1 MAVRLPHRWSISV
14 GEARRRLGV
23 EEASRR
29 FLLYFVMPLWMGA
42 GLADWWRHRKTS
54 IETTAGTHESVV
66 HALQMTEGGVPALL
80 GLFLEVNAGVLA
92 ATYTAFWVHYGTAFW
107 DVKYAESRRE
117 VTPNEQHIHGLLEVV
132 PLMATSFLTV
142 LHWDQAN
149 ALFGLGDEKPRFR
162 PQRKR
167 RPLPTSYIACLGGAI
182 TAFIVIPYG
191 EEIWRCWRVDRTL
204 EQQPEAP
211 APPTPAVRPGG

>member
-1 MAVRLPHRWSISV
+1 MALLL
-14 GEARRRLGV
+14 RRRRFAIRELRRRFGV

-29 FLLYFVMPLWMGA
+29 FLLYFVVPLWIGA

-66 HALQMTEGGVPALL
+66 HALQMTEGGIPALL

-92 ATYTAFWVHYGTAFW
+92 TTYAAFWVHYGTAFW

-132 PLMATSFLTV
+132 PLMAASFLTV
-142 LHWDQAN
+142 LHWDQAK
-149 ALFGLGDEKPRFR
+149 ALFGLGDEQPRFR
-162 PQRKR
+162 PEPKR
-167 RPLPTSYIACLGGAI
+167 RPLPASYVVALGGAI
-182 TAFIVIPYG
+182 TAFIVVPYG
-191 EEIWRCWRVDRTL
+191 EEIWRCRRVDTSL
-204 EQQPEAP
+204 EQQPAAP
-211 APPTPAVRPGG
+211 VPPTPAVRPG

>member
-1 MAVRLPHRWSISV
+1 MLPRLHRVAGSR
-14 GEARRRLGV
+14 ELRRRLGV

-54 IETTAGTHESVV
+54 IETTAGTHESVI
-66 HALQMTEGGVPALL
+66 HAVQMTEGGIPAMF

-92 ATYTAFWVHYGTAFW
+92 TTYAAFWTHYGTAFW
-107 DVKYAESRRE
+107 DVKYAQSRRE

-142 LHWDQAN
+142 LHWDQAK
-149 ALFGLGDEKPRFR
+149 ALFRIGDEKPRFR
-162 PQRKR
+162 PQAKR
-167 RPLPTSYIACLGGAI
+167 RPPPRAEGADGRAPATGRAALPLG
-182 TAFIVIPYG
+182 Y
-191 EEIWRCWRVDRTL
+191 EHRVDG
-204 EQQPEAP
+204 A
-211 APPTPAVRPGG
+211 RPRPLVGRARRHRRAQWD

>member
-1 MAVRLPHRWSISV
+1 VAKL
-14 GEARRRLGV
+14 RRPRRVAAGKELRRMLGV

-54 IETTAGTHESVV
+54 IETTAGTHESVI
-66 HALQMTEGGVPALL
+66 HALQMSEGGVPALL

-92 ATYTAFWVHYGTAFW
+92 ATYATFAIHYGTAFW

-132 PLMATSFLTV
+132 PLMAASFLTV
-142 LHWDQAN
+142 LHWDQAR
-149 ALFGLGDEKPRFR
+149 ALVGVGGDNPRFR
-162 PQRKR
+162 PQLKR
-167 RPLPTSYIACLGGAI
+167 RPLPASYVAGLGAAI
-182 TAFIVIPYG
+182 SAFVVVPYA

-204 EQQPEAP
+204 DQRPEAP
-211 APPTPAVRPGG
+211 VAPTPAARPGG